1 MFKTVKKINQ
11 KGDNN
16 ISIGINLKK
25 YREKAN
31 LTQNEL
37 AKLIG
42 VQCQTVWRWEHEER
56 EPSLDLLKK
65 LANALN
71 VTEDELLNGNEKNN
85 QWILQIF
92 TADKFK
98 EAIDLSAK
106 KMNCVSQ
113 MTITPDG
120 AGLLLTGN
128 WDIWGDQKQFKNLVK
143 QLEKARDI
151 VLQNGKA
158 LGSIKD

>member
-1 MFKTVKKINQ
+1 MNVNNFSQRLKTLRKKA
-11 KGDNN
+11 G
-16 ISIGINLKK
+16 
-25 YREKAN
+25 
-31 LTQNEL
+31 LTQEKLAEL
-37 AKLIG
+37 TNVHEI
-42 VQCQTVWRWEHEER
+42 TVRRWESEER
-56 EPSLDLLKK
+56 QPRMDEIKK

>member
-1 MFKTVKKINQ
+1 M
-11 KGDNN
+11 NN
-16 ISIGINLKK
+16 IEENFGERLKQIRK
-25 YREKAN
+25 KAGFLQKEIAERLGVATITYKRYEN
-31 LTQNEL
+31 NKSTPRANE
-37 AKLIG
+37 I
-42 VQCQTVWRWEHEER
+42 
-56 EPSLDLLKK
+56 KK

>member
-1 MFKTVKKINQ
+1 MNVNNFSKRLKTLRKKA
-11 KGDNN
+11 G
-16 ISIGINLKK
+16 
-25 YREKAN
+25 
-31 LTQNEL
+31 LTQEKLAEL
-37 AKLIG
+37 TNVHEI
-42 VQCQTVWRWEHEER
+42 TVRRWESEER
-56 EPSLDLLKK
+56 QPRVDEIKK

-71 VTEDELLNGNEKNN
+71 VTEDELLNGNEKNY

>member
-1 MFKTVKKINQ
+1 MLGEVLRISANNLAERLRELRKKA
-11 KGDNN
+11 G
-16 ISIGINLKK
+16 
-25 YREKAN
+25 
-31 LTQNEL
+31 LTQEDL
-37 AKLIG
+37 AEYVEVHLNTIS
-42 VQCQTVWRWEHEER
+42 RWENGVDV
-56 EPSLDLLKK
+56 PKTLKLKK

-85 QWILQIF
+85 QWILQIS

-120 AGLLLTGN
+120 AGLY
-128 WDIWGDQKQFKNLVK
+128 
-143 QLEKARDI
+143 
-151 VLQNGKA
+151 
-158 LGSIKD
+158 

>member
-1 MFKTVKKINQ
+1 MKNKDFAEHLKNLRKKAGFTQ
-11 KGDNN
+11 EM
-16 ISIGINLKK
+16 L
-25 YREKAN
+25 AN
-31 LTQNEL
+31 LISFSLKTIQ
-37 AKLIG
+37 
-42 VQCQTVWRWEHEER
+42 RWEKGER
-56 EPSLDLLKK
+56 QPRMNEIKK

-120 AGLLLTGN
+120 AGLY
-128 WDIWGDQKQFKNLVK
+128 
-143 QLEKARDI
+143 
-151 VLQNGKA
+151 
-158 LGSIKD
+158 

>member
-1 MFKTVKKINQ
+1 MLGEVLRISANNLAERLRELRKKA
-11 KGDNN
+11 G
-16 ISIGINLKK
+16 
-25 YREKAN
+25 
-31 LTQNEL
+31 LTQEDL
-37 AKLIG
+37 AEYVEVHLNTIS
-42 VQCQTVWRWEHEER
+42 RWENGVDV
-56 EPSLDLLKK
+56 PKTLKLKK

>member
-1 MFKTVKKINQ
+1 MDKETFFKRLRDFRKKA
-11 KGDNN
+11 GF
-16 ISIGINLKK
+16 
-25 YREKAN
+25 
-31 LTQNEL
+31 TQIDL
-37 AKLIG
+37 ADLVSVHETTIR
-42 VQCQTVWRWEHEER
+42 RWESGKGIPRMDEI
-56 EPSLDLLKK
+56 KK